1 MGKRK
6 VVQLSDEQ
14 RSELENGQRNGKSHS
29 FRNRCQMILLKSE
42 HRTSA
47 QVTQILGGCAVVVDN
62 WVKRYEAGG
71 INGLQTRP
79 GRGRKAI
86 LQTQDLA
93 VVTKAVKKS
102 RQRISLARA
111 ELQMSLGRGKFSH
124 STLKRFLKK
133 TVAATNELESDSRD
147 SR

>member
-6 VVQLSDEQ
+6 DVQLSDEQ
-14 RSELENGQRNGKSHS
+14 HSELENGQRNGKSHS

-42 HRTSA
+42 HRTSW
-47 QVTQILGGCAVVVDN
+47 QVAQILGGCAVVVDN

-71 INGLQTRP
+71 IKGLQTRP

-86 LQTQDLA
+86 LQAADLA
-93 VVTKAVKKS
+93 VVTEAVKKS
-102 RQRISLARA
+102 RQRISLARV
-111 ELQMSLGRGKFSH
+111 ELETSLGRGKFSH

-133 TVAATNELESDSRD
+133 TVAATNELESGSREN
-147 SR
+147 R

>member
-6 VVQLSDEQ
+6 DVQLSDEQ

-42 HRTSA
+42 HRTSW
-47 QVTQILGGCAVVVDN
+47 QVAQILGGCAVVVDN

-71 INGLQTRP
+71 LKGLQTRP

-86 LQTQDLA
+86 LQAADLA
-93 VVTKAVKKS
+93 VVAEAVKKS
-102 RQRISLARA
+102 RQRISQAKA
-111 ELQMSLGRGKFSH
+111 ELETSLGRGKFSH

-133 TVAATNELESDSRD
+133 TVAATNELESGSREN
-147 SR
+147 R